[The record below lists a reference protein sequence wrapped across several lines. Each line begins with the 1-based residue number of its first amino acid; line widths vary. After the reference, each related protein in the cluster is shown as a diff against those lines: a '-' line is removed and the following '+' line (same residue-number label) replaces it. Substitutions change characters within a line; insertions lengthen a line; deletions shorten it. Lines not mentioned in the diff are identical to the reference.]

1 MSDFED
7 IYQTYFSA
15 VFRYARSLT
24 LDEQLAEE
32 ITEETFYRA
41 MRSLGS
47 FRGECEIRVWLCRI
61 AKNLWYTMQK
71 KNRRFTEDE
80 TAMEDLPD
88 DRDLL
93 DGIVDKQTALQVHQ
107 ILHGIEE
114 PYKEVFSLRVFGE
127 LTFREIGDLFG
138 KREHWACVTYHRAK
152 AKILN
157 QMGGKL

>member
-1 MSDFED
+1 MNSW
-7 IYQTYFSA
+7 Q
-15 VFRYARSLT
+15 RRS
-24 LDEQLAEE
+24 
-32 ITEETFYRA
+32 
-41 MRSLGS
+41 
-47 FRGECEIRVWLCRI
+47 
-61 AKNLWYTMQK
+61 QK
-71 KNRRFTEDE
+71 KLFTAPCAPLDLSGESVRFGFGYAELPRICGIPCRRK
-80 TAMEDLPD
+80 TAGLPKMRQQWKIFPD

-107 ILHGIEE
+107 ILHRIEE